1 MKWIEKNMH
10 AWRGSKWKYSRERG
24 ERCLKLKKNR
34 RDGWMW
40 WRTRRNVIL
49 SREVRFC
56 MLLSCRQFLPPFL
69 PLIFFWSSGTSSSSW
84 KKLTK
89 QRVKRKGWDYQEAEK
104 KHHPHI
110 IISSLR
116 LIQKTAEISFWCLWK
131 SCTKLSELFSLLR
144 SLYSILDVIL
154 LSILHTYICILLL
167 YQHFYNCTDII
178 KS

>member
-1 MKWIEKNMH
+1 MDVMTNTKKRNTLQ
-10 AWRGSKWKYSRERG
+10 GS
-24 ERCLKLKKNR
+24 
-34 RDGWMW
+34 
-40 WRTRRNVIL
+40 T
-49 SREVRFC
+49 
-56 MLLSCRQFLPPFL
+56 LLYASFLPSIPSSFSSFN
-69 PLIFFWSSGTSSSSW
+69 IFWSSGTSSSSSW